1 MALVVFVYSKL
12 YTRTAV
18 LLWASGH
25 LVQLEAEIEV
35 NGSETLKSEE
45 GCFGAGHGAVA
56 KGIDARNGRSA
67 NDCTLMK
74 LVGSVFFSCPNN
86 SN

>member
-1 MALVVFVYSKL
+1 M
-12 YTRTAV
+12 
-18 LLWASGH
+18 
-25 LVQLEAEIEV
+25 QLEAEIEV

-45 GCFGAGHGAVA
+45 GCFGAGHGHGTMHGAVA
-56 KGIDARNGRSA
+56 KGNDARNGRSA